1 MGRRYTGDDLRRLFK
16 RIREFDPGAVLRS
29 TAIVGFPG
37 ETPDAFDRL
46 LDFVEEIRFDHLGV
60 FTYSDAEDLPSHGLP
75 DPVPAS
81 TAEHRYD
88 EVMSLQR
95 GISFEKN
102 EERIGRIYPVLVD
115 EAVEPGLYAGRGP
128 FQAPEVDGLIDIQAG
143 EGDGGPVKIGG
154 FASVRITGAL
164 EYDLT
169 GEPA

>member
-1 MGRRYTGDDLRRLFK
+1 
-16 RIREFDPGAVLRS
+16 
-29 TAIVGFPG
+29 
-37 ETPDAFDRL
+37 
-46 LDFVEEIRFDHLGV
+46 
-60 FTYSDAEDLPSHGLP
+60 
-75 DPVPAS
+75 
-81 TAEHRYD
+81 
-88 EVMSLQR
+88 MSLQR

-164 EYDLT
+164 EYDLA